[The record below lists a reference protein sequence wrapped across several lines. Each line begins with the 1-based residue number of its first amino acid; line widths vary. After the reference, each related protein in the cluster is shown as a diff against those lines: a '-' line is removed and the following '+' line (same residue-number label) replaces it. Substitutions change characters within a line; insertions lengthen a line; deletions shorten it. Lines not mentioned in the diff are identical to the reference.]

1 MRGGFGGGDE
11 AVSLFPNP
19 GGGGRGGGEVGN
31 RYIHI
36 LNISYY
42 MNRQSV
48 CSDVGSQLA

>member
-1 MRGGFGGGDE
+1 MRGGFGVGDE

-19 GGGGRGGGEVGN
+19 GGGEVGN

-36 LNISYY
+36 LNIIYY
-42 MNRQSV
+42 INRQLV